1 MYPCGANISVP
12 LTQMWTVSA
21 TTVTHAHLLLFLRGL
36 QTDGH
41 SSGARTRCR
50 GTLANSCLWLVLT
63 VSDRSK
69 RVKKERKSVFC
80 ISECVCVHLCHRK
93 CKEPPRDLF
102 SSLTRVGLS
111 SHNPLELLLN
121 RKVKNDA
128 YRSFSFSLCRHT
140 EATLLSA
147 VFTPALFV
155 CVWN

>member
-1 MYPCGANISVP
+1 MGLTLAFHLHKREQFQQQQSRMHTYCYFVVACRQTVIPHDKVP
-12 LTQMWTVSA
+12 WN
-21 TTVTHAHLLLFLRGL
+21 
-36 QTDGH
+36 
-41 SSGARTRCR
+41 RCR

-69 RVKKERKSVFC
+69 RVKKKKERKSVFC

-155 CVWN
+155 CV